1 MRDFGHEAPP
11 TAIRVAVVGGAP
23 RATRMDFLERAVV
36 AGAAVVAG
44 GVLVSGL
51 PRLAASAPSPE
62 QDVASLNF
70 ALLLEGLQ
78 ASFYAEALD
87 SAGLTGELRQ
97 FAETVGEHERL
108 HLEFLRDALGGDA
121 RSLPR
126 FDHGDTVTDPGKFRA
141 AASALEEIG
150 LAAYNGQATN
160 LTPDAL
166 AQAARI
172 VSVEAR
178 HASWA
183 RGLAGEN
190 PAPRASDRAV
200 GEEQT
205 RVALERRGVT
215 G

>member
-1 MRDFGHEAPP
+1 MRKLGHEAPSS
-11 TAIRVAVVGGAP
+11 AISVEVVGGAP
-23 RATRMDFLERAVV
+23 RGTRMDFLERAVV

-44 GVLVSGL
+44 GVFVSGL

-62 QDVASLNF
+62 RDVATLNF
-70 ALLLEGLQ
+70 VLLLEGLQ

-87 SAGLTGELRQ
+87 TAGLTGELRQ

-108 HLEFLRDALGGDA
+108 HLAFLRDALGGDA
-121 RSLPR
+121 RPLPP
-126 FDHGDTVTDPGKFRA
+126 FDHGDAVSDPGKFRTA
-141 AASALEEIG
+141 AAALEDIG

-172 VSVEAR
+172 ASVEAR

-183 RGLAGEN
+183 RGLAGED
-190 PAPRASDRAV
+190 PAPRASDRAT

-205 RVALERRGVT
+205 RAALARRGVI